1 MKRFLLF
8 LSLYLLLLL
17 TGCSKDKTP
26 NPVLAKVDDE
36 ELLYNYVFDRV
47 DTVSIKSK
55 EKVNEFINHWIN
67 TSILYKEA
75 KERDILDSD
84 EYKEL
89 LEEAKKEIAIN
100 LLLKKEVYNKK
111 VNINFEEISSYYE
124 NHRNEFYLPNDIVSI
139 CFAVFKSE
147 DAANEFRN
155 NYNKSNWNYAV
166 ENFVRSHAQNLIV
179 SYQDTT
185 FFKQSELYPPDLWKS
200 IIQLNQGDL
209 SKPLKVFDG
218 YMVVKLNRYQKAGE
232 IGSIEFAKNDIIE
245 RLIVDKKR
253 QLYNDYLKSLSNK
266 YKTENFYELSNK

>member
-1 MKRFLLF
+1 MKQILLI
-8 LSLYLLLLL
+8 LSLYLLILL

-36 ELLYNYVFDRV
+36 ELLYNYVFDRL
-47 DTVSIKSK
+47 DTASIKSK

-89 LEEAKKEIAIN
+89 IEEAKKEIAIN
-100 LLLKKEVYNKK
+100 LLLKKEVYDKK
-111 VNINFEEISSYYE
+111 VNINDDEIKSYYE
-124 NHRNEFYLPNDIVSI
+124 NHRTEFYLPNDVVSI

-147 DAANEFRN
+147 NAANEFRSS
-155 NYNKSNWNYAV
+155 YDKSNWIYAV
-166 ENFVRSHAQNLIV
+166 ENFIKYHAQNLLV

-200 IIQLNQGDL
+200 IIQLNVGEL

-218 YMVVKLNRYQKAGE
+218 YMIVKLNKYQKAGE
-232 IGSIEFAKNDIIE
+232 VGSIEFAKNDITE
-245 RLIVDKKR
+245 RLIVEKKR
-253 QLYNDYLKSLSNK
+253 QLYNNYLKSLSNK